1 MVFGGLNSHS
11 GASVTGRF
19 VSCESKKASR
29 SEGKK
34 SILREGREK
43 GLAER
48 HLFKAFTHISLIAS
62 AGDVRHRKEGIN
74 RMNLSLSVSTSSIFL
89 LYHSTVISINFPT
102 NVSKTF
108 HLLFTVSV
116 TSLFFLTRSMPLFLV
131 QKLRASQKD
140 IIFNHK

>member
-19 VSCESKKASR
+19 VSCESKKAGR
-29 SEGKK
+29 SEREK

-43 GLAER
+43 GSQKGIFSRLS
-48 HLFKAFTHISLIAS
+48 HFSLIAS

-74 RMNLSLSVSTSSIFL
+74 RMNLCLSVSTISIFL

-108 HLLFTVSV
+108 HLLFTVSI
-116 TSLFFLTRSMPLFLV
+116 TSLSLFF
-131 QKLRASQKD
+131 
-140 IIFNHK
+140 

>member
-19 VSCESKKASR
+19 VSCESKKAGR
-29 SEGKK
+29 SERGKK
-34 SILREGREK
+34 HSQRRKGK
-43 GLAER
+43 GLPER

-74 RMNLSLSVSTSSIFL
+74 RTNLSLSVSTISIFL
-89 LYHSTVISINFPT
+89 LYYSTVISINFPT

-108 HLLFTVSV
+108 HLLFTVSI
-116 TSLFFLTRSMPLFLV
+116 TSLSL
-131 QKLRASQKD
+131 
-140 IIFNHK
+140 IFKHHHV

>member
-19 VSCESKKASR
+19 VSCESKKAGR

-34 SILREGREK
+34 SILRKGREK
-43 GLAER
+43 GLPER

-116 TSLFFLTRSMPLFLV
+116 TSLFF
-131 QKLRASQKD
+131 
-140 IIFNHK
+140 FN